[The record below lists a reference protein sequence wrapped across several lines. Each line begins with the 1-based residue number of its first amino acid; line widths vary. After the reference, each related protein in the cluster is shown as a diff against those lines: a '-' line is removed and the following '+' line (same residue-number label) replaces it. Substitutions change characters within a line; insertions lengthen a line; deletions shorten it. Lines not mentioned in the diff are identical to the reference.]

1 MTTADGVTITQSDYI
16 WNGSPVTV
24 FEGSLESIRGHIPVY
39 ERRTFGTKF
48 MPLSQNSI
56 DPLFETPS
64 SISGINHFHDVI
76 VRMPL
81 KSGDA
86 EIPVGIVSKQ
96 YALIQHRRLF
106 DEAKTAIKRAGV
118 EPSEIKARLEMTA
131 FGERMRIGL
140 LLPERFDLDLNL
152 KDDKMGLRLEC
163 FNSVDGSMKFTCV
176 IGWLRFVCSNG
187 LVVGVAD
194 TYYKQRHNRFLEMN
208 DIAAMLG
215 AGIEATTRE
224 RDTYLAWSKKKVT
237 VTKLEQWT
245 NKHLAKRWG
254 VKAAARTWHITR
266 SGHDITFAD
275 PFEKGLATEKSV
287 YLGEAVVGAV
297 LPGNTVYAVA
307 QSLAW
312 LAKERRDIQ
321 EQLQMKR
328 EIHDL
333 LKPLLGR

>member
-1 MTTADGVTITQSDYI
+1 MQALR
-16 WNGSPVTV
+16 
-24 FEGSLESIRGHIPVY
+24 EHIPIY
-39 ERRTFGTKF
+39 ERRTFGPEL
-48 MPLSQNSI
+48 MPLSHHPN
-56 DPLFETPS
+56 DALFETPS
-64 SISGINHFHDVI
+64 YLSGINHFHDVI
-76 VRMPL
+76 VRMPCNNHE
-81 KSGDA
+81 A

-96 YALIQHRRLF
+96 YALIQHRKLF
-106 DEAKTAIKRAGV
+106 DEARTAIKSAKV
-118 EPSEIKARLEMTA
+118 DPSEVTARIEMTA
-131 FGERMRIGL
+131 FGERMHLGL
-140 LLPERFDLDLNL
+140 ILPKRFNL
-152 KDDKMGLRLEC
+152 KLNNDEMGLRLEC

-215 AGIEATTRE
+215 AGIAATTRE
-224 RDTYLAWSKKKVT
+224 RETYSAWSKKIIT
-237 VTKLEQWT
+237 EDKLKQWA
-245 NKHLAKRWG
+245 NKHLAKQWG

-266 SGHDITFAD
+266 SGFDVTFAD
-275 PFEKGLATEKSV
+275 PFEKGLPTEKTV
-287 YLGEAVVGAV
+287 NIERKVPGAI

-333 LKPLLGR
+333 LRPLLGKSI

>member
-1 MTTADGVTITQSDYI
+1 
-16 WNGSPVTV
+16 
-24 FEGSLESIRGHIPVY
+24 
-39 ERRTFGTKF
+39 

-64 SISGINHFHDVI
+64 SVSGINHFHDVI

-86 EIPVGIVSKQ
+86 EIPVGVVSKQ

-106 DEAKTAIKRAGV
+106 EEARMAIKRAGV
-118 EPSEIKARLEMTA
+118 EPSEIKARLELTA
-131 FGERMRIGL
+131 FGERMHIGL
-140 LLPERFDLDLNL
+140 LLPEKYNLNL

-208 DIAAMLG
+208 DIAVMLE

-237 VTKLEQWT
+237 ETKLEQWT
-245 NKHLAKRWG
+245 NTHLAKRWG

-266 SGHDITFAD
+266 SGQDVDFAD

-287 YLGEAVVGAV
+287 HFGKAVDGAI

-333 LKPLLGR
+333 LKPLLAK

>member
-1 MTTADGVTITQSDYI
+1 MAAYGGVTITQSDNI
-16 WNGSPVTV
+16 WSGSPVTV
-24 FEGSLESIRGHIPVY
+24 YEGPMESLREHIPLY
-39 ERRTFGTKF
+39 ERRTFGAAFRPISIT
-48 MPLSQNSI
+48 STAQNM
-56 DPLFETPS
+56 ETPS
-64 SISGINHFHDVI
+64 SVSGINHYHDVI

-81 KSGDA
+81 NSGDA

-96 YALIQHRRLF
+96 YTLIQHRRLF
-106 DEAKTAIKRAGV
+106 DEAKTVIRRAGV
-118 EPSEIKARLEMTA
+118 EPSEIKARLEMTV
-131 FGERMRIGL
+131 FGERLRIGL
-140 LLPERFDLDLNL
+140 LLPERFNLNL
-152 KDDKMGLRLEC
+152 NDDKMGLRLEC

-224 RDTYLAWSKKKVT
+224 RDTYLAWSEKNVT
-237 VTKLEQWT
+237 ETKLEQWT

-254 VKAAARTWHITR
+254 IKAAARTWHIIR
-266 SGHDITFAD
+266 SGRDVTFAD

-287 YLGEAVVGAV
+287 HFGKAVAGAI

-333 LKPLLGR
+333 IKPLLAK

>member
-1 MTTADGVTITQSDYI
+1 MTTANGVTITQSNNI

-24 FEGSLESIRGHIPVY
+24 YEGAMKSLKEYIPLY
-39 ERRTFGTKF
+39 SRRTFGSEFK
-48 MPLSQNSI
+48 PLSGG
-56 DPLFETPS
+56 PFETPS
-64 SISGINHFHDVI
+64 SVSGINPFHDVI
-76 VRMPL
+76 VRIPIN
-81 KSGDA
+81 SGEA

-96 YALIQHRRLF
+96 YTLIQHHKLF
-106 DEAKTAIKRAGV
+106 DEAEAAIQWAGV
-118 EPSEIKARLEMTA
+118 DPSEIKARLEMTA

-140 LLPERFDLDLNL
+140 LLPEKYNLDLNG
-152 KDDKMGLRLEC
+152 DNMGLRLEC

-208 DIAAMLG
+208 DISAMLG

-224 RDTYLAWSKKKVT
+224 KDTYQAWSKKNVT
-237 VTKLEQWT
+237 VAKLEQWT

-266 SGHDITFAD
+266 SGRDVAFAD

-287 YLGEAVVGAV
+287 YLGEAVAGAV
-297 LPGNTVYAVA
+297 QPGNTVYAVA

-321 EQLQMKR
+321 QQLQMKR

>member
-1 MTTADGVTITQSDYI
+1 MTTTDGVTITQSDNI

-24 FEGSLESIRGHIPVY
+24 YEGPMGSLREHIPIY
-39 ERRTFGTKF
+39 ERRTFGSQFK
-48 MPLSQNSI
+48 PLPQNPT
-56 DPLFETPS
+56 DPHFETPS
-64 SISGINHFHDVI
+64 SVSGINHFHDVI
-76 VRMPL
+76 VRVPY
-81 KSGDA
+81 SSDEA

-106 DEAKTAIKRAGV
+106 DEAKTAIDRAGV
-118 EPSEIKARLEMTA
+118 DPSEIKARLEMTA

-140 LLPERFDLDLNL
+140 LLPESFDLDLNG
-152 KDDKMGLRLEC
+152 DKMGLRLEC

-208 DIAAMLG
+208 DITAMLT

-224 RDTYLAWSKKKVT
+224 RETYLIWSKKKVSED
-237 VTKLEQWT
+237 KLERWT

-266 SGHDITFAD
+266 SGRDVVFAD

-287 YLGEAVVGAV
+287 HFGKAVAGAV
-297 LPGNTVYAVA
+297 LPGNTIYAVA

-333 LKPLLGR
+333 LKPLLAR

>member
-1 MTTADGVTITQSDYI
+1 M
-16 WNGSPVTV
+16 
-24 FEGSLESIRGHIPVY
+24 ESLREHIPLY
-39 ERRTFGTKF
+39 ERRTFGAAF
-48 MPLSQNSI
+48 RPLSTTSIAQNM
-56 DPLFETPS
+56 EQHPS
-64 SISGINHFHDVI
+64 VSGINHFHDVI

-81 KSGDA
+81 KLGDA

-96 YALIQHRRLF
+96 YTLIQHSILF
-106 DEAKTAIKRAGV
+106 DETLAAIKRAGV
-118 EPSEIKARLEMTA
+118 DPSEIMARLELTA

-140 LLPERFDLDLNL
+140 LLPERFDLDL
-152 KDDKMGLRLEC
+152 KDDKMGLQLEC

-187 LVVGVAD
+187 MVVGIAD

-224 RDTYLAWSKKKVT
+224 RDTYLVWSKKKVNED
-237 VTKLEQWT
+237 KFEQWT
-245 NKHLAKRWG
+245 NKHLAKQWG
-254 VKAAARTWHITR
+254 VKAAARAWHITR
-266 SGHDITFAD
+266 SGRDVTFAG

-287 YLGEAVVGAV
+287 HFGKAVAGAI

-333 LKPLLGR
+333 IKPLLAK

>member
-1 MTTADGVTITQSDYI
+1 MATADAISITPTDKI

-24 FEGSLESIRGHIPVY
+24 YEGPIQALRDHIPLF
-39 ERRTFGTKF
+39 ERRTFG
-48 MPLSQNSI
+48 PALQPI
-56 DPLFETPS
+56 CEDPDHPFFAPPS
-64 SISGINHFHDVI
+64 GLSGINHYHDVI
-76 VRMPL
+76 VQMPL
-81 KSGDA
+81 KADTV

-96 YALIQHRRLF
+96 YTLVQHRMLF
-106 DEAKTAIKRAGV
+106 DEAITALKSA
-118 EPSEIKARLEMTA
+118 EIDPAEVKARMEMTE
-131 FGERMRIGL
+131 FGERMHLGF
-140 LLPERFDLDLNL
+140 LLPERFNLKL
-152 KDDKMGLRLEC
+152 KDDEMGLRLEC

-194 TYYKQRHNRFLEMN
+194 TYYKQRHNRFLEMT

-215 AGIEATTRE
+215 AGIESTTRE
-224 RDTYLAWSKKKVT
+224 RETYLTWSKKNVT
-237 VTKLEQWT
+237 EDKLQQWT
-245 NKHLAKRWG
+245 NKQLAKRWG

-266 SGHDITFAD
+266 SGYDISFAD
-275 PFEKGLATEKSV
+275 PFEKGLPTEKTV
-287 YLGEAVVGAV
+287 NFEKKVPGAI

-333 LKPLLGR
+333 VRPLLGR